1 LSTNESTALHKPELA
16 EKIAHETK
24 LTRAQAND
32 VITAFVDQ
40 VSAAMARG
48 ETVALTGFGSF
59 TVRERQARSGRNPQT
74 GETITIAARKT
85 VGFRPGKTLREAL
98 D

>member
-1 LSTNESTALHKPELA
+1 MSTNQSTALHKPELA
-16 EKIAHETK
+16 ERIADQTQ

-59 TVRERQARSGRNPQT
+59 TVRERKARNGRNPQT
-74 GETITIAARKT
+74 GETITIAAQKT
-85 VGFRPGKTLREAL
+85 VGFRPGKTLREAI